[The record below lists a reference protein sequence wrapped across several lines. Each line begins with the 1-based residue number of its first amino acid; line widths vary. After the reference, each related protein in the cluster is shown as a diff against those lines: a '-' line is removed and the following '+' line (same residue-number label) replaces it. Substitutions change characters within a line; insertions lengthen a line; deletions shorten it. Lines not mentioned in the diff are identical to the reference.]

1 MERTSWSTT
10 PLAMVLATAVLKIR
24 KAMKLKTAAQTTA
37 SRGVRTRVAT
47 TVAVPGSLAVAVPAS
62 AVAPA
67 SAGSAPASSAEGSL
81 GAPQARRRVPVQTA
95 GSARTELSAEG

>member
-1 MERTSWSTT
+1 MIAPISPAKTTPMERTSWSTT

-47 TVAVPGSLAVAVPAS
+47 TVAIELAASWKPFVKSKAS
-62 AVAPA
+62 AMPM
-67 SAGSAPASSAEGSL
+67 
-81 GAPQARRRVPVQTA
+81 TA
-95 GSARTELSAEG
+95 